1 MKRIGKDA
9 MATLLALM
17 MTLTALSGCSG
28 TDDELDKNDP
38 NELEDWNVFLVQSE
52 AELPECDS
60 STNGRLYYLSS
71 DSSFKAC
78 SGGSWSNIDLT
89 GPAGADGQDGSDG
102 EQGPQ
107 GPAGADGQDGSDGE
121 QGPQGPAGSD
131 GMDGEDGTSFTIV
144 GTVEETSDL
153 GEIYIG
159 NVGDA
164 FYVNSTSHIH
174 VWDGNYWI
182 DLGNISGPLGPQGE
196 TGPPGPEG
204 PIGPSGLD
212 GVNGTEG
219 PSGTDGDDGL
229 STLVVTS
236 ALSVG
241 SSGCP
246 MGGNMVRIGMDDD
259 GDGVLTTME
268 VDQTMYVCNGVNGI
282 DGNDGADG
290 ADGVMPTVM
299 EMDVTVSSMDFYIDD
314 IQQADVTLYRGFTY
328 TFIQSDTSNSY
339 HPIRLS
345 ATNDGTH
352 GGGSA
357 YTDGVTYTGTQGSS
371 GILTFTVPLD
381 APATLYYYC
390 QNHANMG
397 GTITIQSLGSVS

>member
-28 TDDELDKNDP
+28 PDDESDKNDS

-60 STNGRLYYLSS
+60 STDGRLYYLST
-71 DSSFKAC
+71 DSGFRAC

-107 GPAGADGQDGSDGE
+107 GPAGSDGL
-121 QGPQGPAGSD
+121 
-131 GMDGEDGTSFTIV
+131 DGEDGTSFTIV

-174 VWDGNYWI
+174 VWDGSYWI

-212 GVNGTEG
+212 GANGTEG
-219 PSGTDGDDGL
+219 PPGADGDDGL
-229 STLVVTS
+229 NALVTTS

-246 MGGNMVRIGMDDD
+246 MGGNVVRIGMDDD
-259 GDGVLTTME
+259 GDGVLSTME
-268 VDQTMYVCNGVNGI
+268 VDQTMYVCNGVNGV
-282 DGNDGADG
+282 DGSDGADG

-299 EMDVTVSSMDFYIDD
+299 EMEVTVSSMDFYIDG
-314 IQQADVTLYRGFTY
+314 IQQADITLYRGFTY

-345 ATNDGTH
+345 ATSDGTH
-352 GGGSA
+352 GGGSS

-371 GILTFTVPLD
+371 GLLTFTVPLN

-397 GTITIQSLGSVS
+397 GTITIQSLGDVS

>member
-28 TDDELDKNDP
+28 PDDESDKNDS

-60 STNGRLYYLSS
+60 STDGRLYYLST
-71 DSSFKAC
+71 DSGFRAC

-107 GPAGADGQDGSDGE
+107 GPAGSDGL
-121 QGPQGPAGSD
+121 
-131 GMDGEDGTSFTIV
+131 DGEDGTSFTIV

-174 VWDGNYWI
+174 VWDGSYWI

-212 GVNGTEG
+212 GANGTEG
-219 PSGTDGDDGL
+219 PPGADGDDGL
-229 STLVVTS
+229 NALVTTS

-246 MGGNMVRIGMDDD
+246 MGGNVVRIGMDDD
-259 GDGVLTTME
+259 GDGVLSTME
-268 VDQTMYVCNGVNGI
+268 VDQTMYVCNGVNGV
-282 DGNDGADG
+282 DGSDGADG

-299 EMDVTVSSMDFYIDD
+299 EMEVTVSSMDFYIDG
-314 IQQADVTLYRGFTY
+314 IQQADITLYRGFTY

-345 ATNDGTH
+345 ATSDGTH

-371 GILTFTVPLD
+371 GLLTFTVPLN

-397 GTITIQSLGSVS
+397 GTITIQSLGDVS

>member
-28 TDDELDKNDP
+28 PDDESDKNDS

-60 STNGRLYYLSS
+60 STDGRLYYLST
-71 DSSFKAC
+71 DSGFRAC

-107 GPAGADGQDGSDGE
+107 GPAGSDGL
-121 QGPQGPAGSD
+121 
-131 GMDGEDGTSFTIV
+131 DGEDGTSFTIV

-174 VWDGNYWI
+174 VWDGSYWI

-212 GVNGTEG
+212 GANGTEG
-219 PSGTDGDDGL
+219 PPGADGDDGL
-229 STLVVTS
+229 NALVTTS

-246 MGGNMVRIGMDDD
+246 MGGNVVRIGMDDD
-259 GDGVLTTME
+259 GDGVLSTME
-268 VDQTMYVCNGVNGI
+268 VDQTMYVCNGVNGV
-282 DGNDGADG
+282 DGSDGADG

-299 EMDVTVSSMDFYIDD
+299 E
-314 IQQADVTLYRGFTY
+314 
-328 TFIQSDTSNSY
+328 
-339 HPIRLS
+339 LS
-345 ATNDGTH
+345 LIH
-352 GGGSA
+352 
-357 YTDGVTYTGTQGSS
+357 
-371 GILTFTVPLD
+371 I
-381 APATLYYYC
+381 
-390 QNHANMG
+390 
-397 GTITIQSLGSVS
+397 